1 MKKAQ
6 TLVHYSY
13 FMSARKFMLVDVQWV
28 AYILYGSEIATL
40 ELHSAAGQ
48 KLYFCAGN
56 LSTVASENIKKAQM
70 WGILPFNGA
79 NKINMKVS

>member
-1 MKKAQ
+1 
-6 TLVHYSY
+6 
-13 FMSARKFMLVDVQWV
+13 MLVDVQWV
-28 AYILYGSEIATL
+28 ACILYGSEIATL

-56 LSTVASENIKKAQM
+56 LSTVAFENIKKAQM